1 MKNTMI
7 NYSKNENIG
16 ITKCSELIPLS
27 RIRDNG
33 VINNVAPPN
42 PVENMKDDNANGIP
56 DEQEE
61 LGTAVS
67 HEKSKPFHVS
77 VAEKEEKTSLLKE
90 LRDCIPEPSERPHR
104 ALHPELVL

>member
-1 MKNTMI
+1 M
-7 NYSKNENIG
+7 
-16 ITKCSELIPLS
+16 
-27 RIRDNG
+27 NG
-33 VINNVAPPN
+33 QPNALDFQLVTWHNVSID
-42 PVENMKDDNANGIP
+42 EGEKEETDIP

-61 LGTAVS
+61 LGTVAS

-90 LRDCIPEPSERPHR
+90 LRDCIPEPSERSHR